1 VAALLQAYTQKI
13 LNAPIVQPPSL
24 SRKSY
29 DPESGE
35 FLAVRAARDD
45 DDQNDDDLSFKRNA
59 NNDFFA
65 QSSITLASLNVQRA
79 ICSFVLK
86 EMSNKSS

>member
-24 SRKSY
+24 SQKSY

-35 FLAVRAARDD
+35 FLAVRAARDNAD
-45 DDQNDDDLSFKRNA
+45 HDDDLSFKRNA